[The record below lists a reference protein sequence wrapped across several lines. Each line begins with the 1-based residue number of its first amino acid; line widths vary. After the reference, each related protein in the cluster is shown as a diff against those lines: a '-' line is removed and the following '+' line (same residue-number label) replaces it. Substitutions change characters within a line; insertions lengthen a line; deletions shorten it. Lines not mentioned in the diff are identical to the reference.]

1 MDQAGYERRLA
12 VAAFKQPALK
22 QLTDQ
27 QVRFAPPAR
36 RVEQLAR
43 AQRLLG
49 EIEPGR
55 SYPYQFV
62 CYRVTDFRPES
73 YPDLLIPGTDLVH
86 DLALFIEAL
95 GGTVQAVETREEPV
109 TLAQLRQQLNVSTKT
124 IRRWRKLG
132 LVGRRVLRDGKRQ
145 MW

>member
-1 MDQAGYERRLA
+1 MRSRPAGTGRWKEGLA

-27 QVRFAPPAR
+27 QVRFAPPTR
-36 RVEQLAR
+36 RAEQLAR
-43 AQRLLG
+43 ARKLLD

-73 YPDLLIPGTDLVH
+73 HRDLLISGEDLTH
-86 DLALFIEAL
+86 DLALFIEA
-95 GGTVQAVETREEPV
+95 
-109 TLAQLRQQLNVSTKT
+109 
-124 IRRWRKLG
+124 
-132 LVGRRVLRDGKRQ
+132 
-145 MW
+145 

>member
-1 MDQAGYERRLA
+1 GVKA

-36 RVEQLAR
+36 RFEQLAR
-43 AQRLLG
+43 AQKLLG
-49 EIEPGR
+49 EIELNR
-55 SYPYQFV
+55 AYPYQFI
-62 CYRVTDFRPES
+62 CYRITDFRPES
-73 YPDLLIPGTDLVH
+73 YPDLLIPGADLTH

-95 GGTVQAVETREEPV
+95 GGTVATAEPQEELV
-109 TLAQLRQQLNVSTKT
+109 TLDQLSTRLNVSTKT

-132 LVGRRVLRDGKRQ
+132 LVGRRILCDGRRQ
-145 MW
+145 LCCQ

>member
-1 MDQAGYERRLA
+1 MA
-12 VAAFKQPALK
+12 VTAFKQPALK

-36 RVEQLAR
+36 RLEQLAR

-55 SYPYQFV
+55 AYPYQFV
-62 CYRVTDFRPES
+62 CFRITEFRPES
-73 YPDLLIPGTDLVH
+73 YPDLLIPGGDLSH

-95 GGTVQAVETREEPV
+95 GGTVPAV
-109 TLAQLRQQLNVSTKT
+109 
-124 IRRWRKLG
+124 
-132 LVGRRVLRDGKRQ
+132 
-145 MW
+145 